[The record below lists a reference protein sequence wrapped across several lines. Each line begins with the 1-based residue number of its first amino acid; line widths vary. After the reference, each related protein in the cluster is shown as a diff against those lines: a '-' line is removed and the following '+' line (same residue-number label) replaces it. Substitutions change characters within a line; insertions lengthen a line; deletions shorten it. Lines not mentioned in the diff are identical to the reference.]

1 MSFVARASSTL
12 RFAVTRAAFVA
23 AAVLVV
29 VAAVGVSTACV
40 GSTGGGV
47 VTFDAFAHGPK
58 TASLTSGYAFHTS
71 AGWDVTLRRA
81 KMQIGAVY
89 LNRSVPLASE
99 RETSC
104 VLPGIYV
111 GEITDGVMV
120 DVLDPAGQKFPV
132 RGEGTR
138 DHAVT
143 AEIWL
148 GAGDINALNDDTVL
162 LDVAG
167 TARKGGA
174 VVPFEGTITIAKN
187 RAIPPENAAL
197 PGGNPLC
204 EQRIISP
211 IAVSL
216 DLADNGT
223 LDLAIEPRGW
233 FDGVAFDKLTEASP
247 GHFIFGDDSASQPDI
262 NLYMGFR
269 GNQGAYAFA
278 FVTE

>member
-1 MSFVARASSTL
+1 MIVGRTL
-12 RFAVTRAAFVA
+12 SVA
-23 AAVLVV
+23 AAL
-29 VAAVGVSTACV
+29 ALLALLPCCV
-40 GSTGGGV
+40 GSTGSGV
-47 VTFDAFAHGPK
+47 VTFDAVAHGPK
-58 TASLTSGYAFHTS
+58 NASVTGGYAFHTQ
-71 AGWDVTLRRA
+71 AGWDVTLTRA

-89 LNRSVPLASE
+89 LNRSVPLASA

-111 GEITDGVMV
+111 GELTDGVVV
-120 DVLDPAGQKFPV
+120 DVLDPAGQKFSV

-148 GAGDINALNDDTVL
+148 GTGDINAASDDTVL

-167 TARKGGA
+167 KAVKGSSTI
-174 VVPFEGTITIAKN
+174 PFEGTITIAKN

-211 IAVSL
+211 IPVSL
-216 DLADNGT
+216 DLVNGGT
-223 LDLAIEPRGW
+223 LDISIEPRAW
-233 FDGVAFDKLTEASP
+233 FDGVAFEQLTQASP
-247 GHFIFGDDSASQPDI
+247 GHYQFGDDSASQPDI

-269 GNQGAYAFA
+269 GTQGAYGFA
-278 FVTE
+278 FIAN

>member
-1 MSFVARASSTL
+1 VRRLAST
-12 RFAVTRAAFVA
+12 FAMVTCLA
-23 AAVLVV
+23 
-29 VAAVGVSTACV
+29 ACV
-40 GSTGGGV
+40 GGSTGSGV
-47 VTFDAFAHGPK
+47 VTFDAVAHGPK
-58 TASLTSGYAFHTS
+58 SATAAGYSFRTQ
-71 AGWDVTLRRA
+71 AGWNVTLTRA

-111 GEITDGVMV
+111 GELTDGVVV
-120 DVLDPAGQKFPV
+120 DVLNPVGQPFSIK
-132 RGEGTR
+132 GEGTK

-148 GAGDINALNDDTVL
+148 GTGDVNATSDDTVL

-167 TARKGGA
+167 TAVKGA
-174 VVPFEGTITIAKN
+174 STIPFEGTITISKN

-211 IAVSL
+211 IPVSL
-216 DLADNGT
+216 DLTNGGT
-223 LDLAIEPRGW
+223 LDITIEPRAW
-233 FDGVAFDKLTEASP
+233 FDGVAFEQLTQASP
-247 GHFIFGDDSASQPDI
+247 GHYQFGDDSASQPDI

-269 GNQGAYAFA
+269 GTQGAYAFA
-278 FVTE
+278 FVSP

>member
-1 MSFVARASSTL
+1 MIARASRTL
-12 RFAVTRAAFVA
+12 LLPLLVAVA
-23 AAVLVV
+23 ALS
-29 VAAVGVSTACV
+29 VGGSTACV

-47 VTFDAFAHGPK
+47 VTFNAVAHGPK
-58 TASLTSGYAFHTS
+58 TANLTSGYAFHTT
-71 AGWDVTLRRA
+71 AGWDVTLTRA

-89 LNRSVPLASE
+89 LNRSVPLASA

-111 GEITDGVMV
+111 GELTDGIVV
-120 DVLDPAGQKFPV
+120 DVLDPAGQTFPV
-132 RGEGTR
+132 RGEGTK

-148 GAGDINALNDDTVL
+148 GASDINAQSDDTIL
-162 LDVAG
+162 LDVTGLA
-167 TARKGGA
+167 TKGA
-174 VVPFEGTITIAKN
+174 ATIPFEGTITIGKN
-187 RAIPPENAAL
+187 RAIPPENSAL
-197 PGGNPLC
+197 PGANPLC

-211 IAVSL
+211 IPVSL

-223 LDLAIEPRGW
+223 LDLTIEPRAW

-247 GHFIFGDDSASQPDI
+247 GHFQFGDDSASQPDI

-269 GNQGAYAFA
+269 GNQGAYGFA
-278 FVTE
+278 FVSE

>member
-1 MSFVARASSTL
+1 MNARASRTL
-12 RFAVTRAAFVA
+12 LLF
-23 AAVLVV
+23 AAV
-29 VAAVGVSTACV
+29 AVSVGAVPALGACV

-47 VTFDAFAHGPK
+47 VTFDVTAHGPK
-58 TASLTSGYAFHTS
+58 TASLTSGYAFHTT
-71 AGWDVTLRRA
+71 AGWDVTLTRA

-111 GEITDGVMV
+111 GEVTDGVVV

-132 RGEGTR
+132 RGEGTK

-148 GAGDINALNDDTVL
+148 GAGDVNRTSDDTVL
-162 LDVAG
+162 LEVTG
-167 TARKGGA
+167 TAKKSG
-174 VVPFEGTITIAKN
+174 VIIPFEGTITIGKN

-197 PGGNPLC
+197 PGANPLC

-211 IAVSL
+211 IPVSL
-216 DLADNGT
+216 DLGDNGT
-223 LDLAIEPRGW
+223 LDLTIEPRAW
-233 FDGVAFDKLTEASP
+233 FDGVAFEKLTQDSP
-247 GHFIFGDDSASQPDI
+247 GHFQFGDDSASQPDI

-269 GNQGAYAFA
+269 GNQGAYGFA
-278 FVTE
+278 FVSE

>member
-1 MSFVARASSTL
+1 MTRLACLARLPRALPLLAALVASIGAS
-12 RFAVTRAAFVA
+12 A
-23 AAVLVV
+23 
-29 VAAVGVSTACV
+29 ACV

-47 VTFDAFAHGPK
+47 VTFDAIAHGPK
-58 TASLTSGYAFHTS
+58 NASHNAGYGFHTT
-71 AGWDVTLRRA
+71 AGWDVTLTRA

-89 LNRSVPLASE
+89 LNRSVPLASS

-111 GEITDGVMV
+111 GEVTDGVVV
-120 DVLDPAGQKFPV
+120 DVLDPAGLRFPV
-132 RGEGTR
+132 RGAGTK

-148 GAGDINALNDDTVL
+148 GASDINAQSDDTVL

-167 TARKGGA
+167 TAVKGA
-174 VVPFEGTITIAKN
+174 ARVPFEGTITIRKN
-187 RAIPPENAAL
+187 RAIPPENAAQ

-211 IAVSL
+211 IPVSL
-216 DLADNGT
+216 DLFDGGT
-223 LDLAIEPRGW
+223 LDIAIEPRAW
-233 FDGVAFDKLTEASP
+233 FDGVKFDKLTEDTP
-247 GHFIFGDDSASQPDI
+247 GHFLFGDDSASQPDI

-269 GNQGAYAFA
+269 GNQGAYGFA
-278 FVTE
+278 FTSN

>member
-1 MSFVARASSTL
+1 MIERASRVFSLCALT
-12 RFAVTRAAFVA
+12 AIC
-23 AAVLVV
+23 
-29 VAAVGVSTACV
+29 ACV

-47 VTFDAFAHGPK
+47 VTFDVTAHGPK
-58 TASLTSGYAFHTS
+58 TASLTSGYTFQTTS
-71 AGWDVTLRRA
+71 GWDVTLTRA
-81 KMQIGAVY
+81 KMQIGAIY
-89 LNRSVPLASE
+89 MNRSVPLASS

-111 GEITDGVMV
+111 GEVTDGVVV
-120 DVLDPAGQKFPV
+120 DVLDPAGQRFPV
-132 RGEGTR
+132 RGEGTK

-148 GAGDINALNDDTVL
+148 GASDINAQSDDTVL
-162 LDVAG
+162 LDVTG
-167 TARKGGA
+167 TATKGKTS
-174 VVPFEGTITIAKN
+174 VPFEGTITIGKN

-197 PGGNPLC
+197 PGANPLC

-211 IAVSL
+211 IPVSL

-223 LDLAIEPRGW
+223 LDLTIEPRAW

-247 GHFIFGDDSASQPDI
+247 GHFQFGDDSASQPDI

-269 GNQGAYAFA
+269 GNQGAYGFA
-278 FVTE
+278 FLSE